1 MNKNKLLSL
10 TSRYL
15 FAILL
20 AASISLTVQAQ
31 QGLIVKSN
39 SGTTSSLSYSNV
51 AKLTFVNEVMTA
63 ISPSG
68 ALGNSFV
75 LATTQGF
82 TFGNV
87 TPSGLK
93 DPKLGKT
100 DMKLYPTQV
109 IANLYLQGA
118 TEGAQAS
125 VYCITGSKV
134 MQFNVQSNI
143 ETIDVTSLKKGIY
156 MLRVNGQTFKFNKQ

>member
-10 TSRYL
+10 RSHYL

-20 AASISLTVQAQ
+20 AASISLTVKAQ

-63 ISPSG
+63 ISPTG
-68 ALGNSFV
+68 ATGESFV

-87 TPSGLK
+87 TPNGLNDPRSGNTNL
-93 DPKLGKT
+93 
-100 DMKLYPTQV
+100 KLYPTLV
-109 IANLYLQGA
+109 TSNVYLQGA
-118 TEGAQAS
+118 SKGAKVS
-125 VYCITGSKV
+125 VYSTTGSKI
-134 MQFNVQSNI
+134 MLLDVQSDLQ
-143 ETIDVTSLKKGIY
+143 TINVTGLNKGIY
-156 MLRVNGQTFKFNKQ
+156 LLLVNGQTFKFIKQ